1 MTQIKN
7 FLFLLFLGN
16 LSLQA
21 QKGKIAPK
29 PGKNLAVKNS
39 KLLVHEQTILIGGKP
54 VTVKGLSFNV
64 YNRLSDEQTISY
76 QYHDYYYRDPVKKT
90 IVITE
95 VFYELQ
101 NTLPETKSIET
112 YTIPVNKLNKK
123 DSYILEMIDPYFEG
137 GKYFRISLL
146 NDGTNQ
152 NYFKESVFRTGETE
166 PEVNMVSFVTISLKN
181 KETAEKYLK
190 EFTK

>member
-1 MTQIKN
+1 MTPIKI

-29 PGKNLAVKNS
+29 QGKNLPVKNS
-39 KLLVHEQTILIGGKP
+39 KPLVHEQIILIGGKP

-64 YNRLSDEQTISY
+64 YNRLSDEKTISY

-101 NTLPETKSIET
+101 NNLPETKSIET

-152 NYFKESVFRTGETE
+152 NYFKESVLRTGETE
-166 PEVNMVSFVTISLKN
+166 PEVKMVSFVTIPFKN